1 MPQRFL
7 LESDV
12 PYGDGP
18 PFLLDIIRPEVDTDA
33 VPRPAVVYIHGGGW
47 AAGHRASGILPSLLL
62 ARQGFVTATIGYRFT
77 NVARFPAQIHDV
89 KAAIRFLRANS
100 DRFGIDPE
108 RIGTWGHSAGG
119 HLAAMTALNAD
130 LPDLEGPHDPS
141 STVSSRVQAVVQL
154 SGPCDFTVPFHTIDG
169 APKIDD
175 AVVRLLGGLPL
186 DLPDLA
192 RRASPTQCTL
202 PGDAPMLI
210 LHGTADDVVSFDQA
224 EMLLRAGTSVG
235 NEISL
240 MPLEGVGHDVPPFF
254 SPHHADPHGAREAV
268 VSFFT
273 RHLGPV
279 PPL

>member
-12 PYGDGP
+12 PYGDGE
-18 PFLLDIIRPEVDTDA
+18 PFLLDLIRPEDTA

-47 AAGHRASGILPSLLL
+47 AGGHRTSGIIPGLLL
-62 ARQGFVTATIGYRFT
+62 ARAGFVTATISYRFT
-77 NVARFPAQIHDV
+77 DVARFPAQIHDV
-89 KAAIRFLRANS
+89 KAAIRFLRANA
-100 DRFGIDPE
+100 DRFGIDPA
-108 RIGTWGHSAGG
+108 RIGSWGHSAGG
-119 HLAAMTALNAD
+119 HLAALTALNAD
-130 LPDLEGPHDPS
+130 LPELESLQDPS
-141 STVSSRVQAVVQL
+141 AVSSRVQAVVQL

-175 AVVRLLGGLPL
+175 AVVRLLGGFPL
-186 DLPDLA
+186 EHPDIA
-192 RRASPTQCTL
+192 RGASPTQCTQ
-202 PGDAPMLI
+202 PGDAPMLV

-224 EMLLRAGTSVG
+224 EMLVRAGQAVG
-235 NEISL
+235 NAISL
-240 MPLEGVGHDVPPFF
+240 MPLDGVGHDVPPLF
-254 SPHHADPHGAREAV
+254 SPHHADPQGARDAV